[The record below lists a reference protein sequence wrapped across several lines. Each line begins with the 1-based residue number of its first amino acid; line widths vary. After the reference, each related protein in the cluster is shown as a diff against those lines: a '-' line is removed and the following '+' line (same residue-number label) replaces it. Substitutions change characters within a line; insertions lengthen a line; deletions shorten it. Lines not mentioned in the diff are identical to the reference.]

1 MILKRN
7 QMAIRVVQTV
17 LNFVFVQNRTNF
29 LSLMLA
35 RKKDEVKLKKLIIL
49 QNSDKKKHLNF

>member
-35 RKKDEVKLKKLIIL
+35 RKKDEVKLKKTDHIT
-49 QNSDKKKHLNF
+49 KF